1 MHTQQAAQMYSDPT
15 NPVRIVLLYDG
26 RGRGQVVVPV
36 SHLLDLKLLN
46 SLVERDLVP
55 MRQADI
61 VALTRAGKL
70 TQMESA
76 PVFFLL
82 PTILDE
88 AVAAHAD
95 CQFEIHTVDGVER
108 QQVAL
113 STVREA
119 LRESTYR
126 VRAIRCTVP
135 AEQLQQRPP
144 ATTNDLDQIFNSIR
158 NFTTLRIKQRLEE
171 TLEIPPLPQTAQR
184 IIALRSNP
192 EATVNELAE
201 IVESDA
207 SLAAQVVSWA
217 SSPYYA
223 APSKIRS
230 VQDAIMR
237 VLGFDLVSNL
247 ALGMALGN
255 TLAMPKDCPDGF
267 TPYWQQSVYCSAAVE
282 ALVKLIPPAKRPSI
296 GLACLS
302 GLLHNFGYL
311 VLAHTFP
318 PHFSSICR
326 HVEANPHISHTAIDH
341 HLLGVTREQ
350 ISAWLMQLWNM
361 PPEVSVAL
369 RFQNESEYEGEHC
382 VYAHLIFIAMRI
394 LRHHGI
400 GDVPPE
406 EIPLALYQ
414 RYDLDPVKVAAAID
428 KVIASSEDI
437 KKMADNFK

>member
-1 MHTQQAAQMYSDPT
+1 MQTPQASRMYAEPT
-15 NPVRIVLLYDG
+15 NPVRVVLLADS
-26 RGRGQVVVPV
+26 RGRGEVVVPV
-36 SHLLDLKLLN
+36 SHLLDL
-46 SLVERDLVP
+46 
-55 MRQADI
+55 
-61 VALTRAGKL
+61 TRAGKL
-70 TQMESA
+70 TQIQSA

-82 PTILDE
+82 PTIPDK
-88 AVAAHAD
+88 AVAAYTH
-95 CQFEIHTVDGVER
+95 CQYDIITVDGAER
-108 QQVAL
+108 QKVAL
-113 STVREA
+113 ST
-119 LRESTYR
+119 LRESSCR

-135 AEQLQQRPP
+135 AEALYRRVP
-144 ATTNDLDQIFNSIR
+144 AASNDLDQIFNSIR

-171 TLEIPPLPQTAQR
+171 TLEIPPLTQTAQR
-184 IIALRSNP
+184 IITLRSNP
-192 EATVNELAE
+192 DATVAELAE

-223 APSKIRS
+223 APSKIKS
-230 VQDAIMR
+230 VQDAILR

-247 ALGMALGN
+247 ALGMALGMALGN

-267 TPYWQQSVYCSAAVE
+267 TPYWQQSVFCSNAVE
-282 ALVKLIPPAKRPSI
+282 AIVKLIAPAQRPSL
-296 GLACLS
+296 GLACLA

-326 HVEANPHISHTAIDH
+326 HVEANPHISHAAIDH

-369 RFQNESEYEGEHC
+369 RFQNEPEYEGEHC
-382 VYAHLIFIAMRI
+382 AYPHLIFIAMRH

-400 GDVPPE
+400 GDAPPE
-406 EIPLALYQ
+406 EIPLTLYQ
-414 RYDLDPVKVAAAID
+414 RYGLDPVKVAAAID
-428 KVIASSEDI
+428 KVLAAAEDI
-437 KKMADNFK
+437 RKMADNFQ

>member
-1 MHTQQAAQMYSDPT
+1 
-15 NPVRIVLLYDG
+15 
-26 RGRGQVVVPV
+26 
-36 SHLLDLKLLN
+36 
-46 SLVERDLVP
+46 
-55 MRQADI
+55 
-61 VALTRAGKL
+61 
-70 TQMESA
+70 
-76 PVFFLL
+76 
-82 PTILDE
+82 
-88 AVAAHAD
+88 
-95 CQFEIHTVDGVER
+95 
-108 QQVAL
+108 
-113 STVREA
+113 VREA

-135 AEQLQQRPP
+135 GEQLQLRPP
-144 ATTNDLDQIFNSIR
+144 ASANDLDQIFNSIR

-184 IIALRSNP
+184 IITLRANP
-192 EATVNELAE
+192 DATVSELAA

-267 TPYWQQSVYCSAAVE
+267 TPYWQQSVFCSTAVE
-282 ALVKLIPPAKRPSI
+282 ALVKLMPPAKRPSV
-296 GLACLS
+296 GLASLS

-318 PHFSSICR
+318 PHFASICR
-326 HVEANPHISHTAIDH
+326 YVEANPQISHTAIDH

-369 RFQNESEYEGEHC
+369 RFQNESDYEGEHC

>member
-1 MHTQQAAQMYSDPT
+1 MHTQQAAQIYSEPT
-15 NPVRIVLLYDG
+15 NPVRVVLLHDG

-46 SLVERDLVP
+46 SLVERELVP

-70 TQMESA
+70 TQVESA

-88 AVAAHAD
+88 AVAAHAE
-95 CQFEIHTVDGVER
+95 CQFEIVTVDGIER

-135 AEQLQQRPP
+135 GEQLQLRPP
-144 ATTNDLDQIFNSIR
+144 ASANDLDQIFNSIR

-184 IIALRSNP
+184 IITLRANP
-192 EATVNELAE
+192 DATVSELAA

-237 VLGFDLVSNL
+237 VLGFDMVSNL

-267 TPYWQQSVYCSAAVE
+267 TPYWQQSVFCSTAVE
-282 ALVKLIPPAKRPSI
+282 ALVKLMPPAKRPSV
-296 GLACLS
+296 GLASLS

-318 PHFSSICR
+318 PHFASICR
-326 HVEANPHISHTAIDH
+326 YVEANPQISHTAIDH

-369 RFQNESEYEGEHC
+369 RFQNESDYEGEHC

-437 KKMADNFK
+437 KKMADNFI

>member
-1 MHTQQAAQMYSDPT
+1 MHTPQAAHKYSEST
-15 NPVRIVLLYDG
+15 NPVRVVLLHDD
-26 RGRGQVVVPV
+26 RGRGQVLIPA
-36 SHLLDLKLLN
+36 SDMLDLKLLN
-46 SLVERDLVP
+46 SLVERELVP

-70 TQMESA
+70 SQIEAA

-88 AVAAHAD
+88 AVAAHELM
-95 CQFEIHTVDGVER
+95 QYEIVTMEGSEHHE
-108 QQVAL
+108 VAL
-113 STVREA
+113 SVVREA

-135 AEQLQQRPP
+135 AEQLYRSSP

-184 IIALRSNP
+184 IIALRANP
-192 EATVNELAE
+192 DATVNELAE

-230 VQDAIMR
+230 VQDAILR

-255 TLAMPKDCPDGF
+255 TLALPKDCPDGF
-267 TPYWQQSVYCSAAVE
+267 TPYWQQSVYCSSAVE
-282 ALVKLIPPAKRPSI
+282 ALIKLLPPAQRPSV

-326 HVEANPHISHTAIDH
+326 YVEANPSISHAAIDH

-361 PPEVSVAL
+361 PPEVSMAL
-369 RFQNESEYEGEHC
+369 RFQNECDYEGEHC
-382 VYAHLIFIAMRI
+382 VYPHLIFIAMRQ

-400 GDVPPE
+400 GDAPPE

-414 RYDLDPVKVAAAID
+414 RYDLDPVKVAEAIG
-428 KVIASSEDI
+428 KVVASTEDI
-437 KKMADNFK
+437 KKMADNFR

>member
-1 MHTQQAAQMYSDPT
+1 MHTQQAAQIYSEPT
-15 NPVRIVLLYDG
+15 NPVRVVLLHDG

-46 SLVERDLVP
+46 SLVERELVP

-70 TQMESA
+70 TQVESA

-88 AVAAHAD
+88 AVAAHAE
-95 CQFEIHTVDGVER
+95 CQFEIVTVDGIER

-135 AEQLQQRPP
+135 GEQLQLRPP
-144 ATTNDLDQIFNSIR
+144 VSANDLDQIFNSIR

-184 IIALRSNP
+184 IITLRANP
-192 EATVNELAE
+192 DATVSELAA

-267 TPYWQQSVYCSAAVE
+267 TPYWQQSVFCSTAVE
-282 ALVKLIPPAKRPSI
+282 ALVKLMPPAKRPSV
-296 GLACLS
+296 GLASLS

-318 PHFSSICR
+318 PHFASICR
-326 HVEANPHISHTAIDH
+326 YVEANPQISHTAIDH

-369 RFQNESEYEGEHC
+369 RFQNESDYEGEHC

-437 KKMADNFK
+437 KKMADNFI

>member
-1 MHTQQAAQMYSDPT
+1 MHTQQAAQKYSEST
-15 NPVRIVLLYDG
+15 NPVRVVLLHDG
-26 RGRGQVVVPV
+26 RGRGQVIIPV
-36 SHLLDLKLLN
+36 SHMLDLKLLN
-46 SLVERDLVP
+46 SLVERELVP
-55 MRQADI
+55 MRQSDI

-70 TQMESA
+70 SQIESA

-88 AVAAHAD
+88 AVAAHTHM
-95 CQFEIHTVDGVER
+95 QYEIVTVDGFER
-108 QQVAL
+108 QEVAL
-113 STVREA
+113 SAVREA

-135 AEQLQQRPP
+135 GEQLYRRTP

-192 EATVNELAE
+192 DASVTELAE

-282 ALVKLIPPAKRPSI
+282 ALVKLIPAAQRPSV
-296 GLACLS
+296 GLACLG

-326 HVEANPHISHTAIDH
+326 HVEANPNISHTAIDH

-361 PPEVSVAL
+361 PAEVCMAL
-369 RFQNESEYEGEHC
+369 RFQNESDYEGEHC
-382 VYAHLIFIAMRI
+382 VYPHLIFIAMRI

-400 GDVPPE
+400 GDAPPE
-406 EIPLALYQ
+406 EIPLTLYQ
-414 RYDLDPVKVAAAID
+414 RYGLDPVKVSDAID
-428 KVIASSEDI
+428 KLVASADDI

>member
-1 MHTQQAAQMYSDPT
+1 MHTQQAAQIYSEPT
-15 NPVRIVLLYDG
+15 NPVRVVLLHDG

-46 SLVERDLVP
+46 SLVERELVP

-70 TQMESA
+70 TQVESA

-88 AVAAHAD
+88 AVAAHAE
-95 CQFEIHTVDGVER
+95 CQFEIVTVDGIER

-135 AEQLQQRPP
+135 GEQLQLRPP
-144 ATTNDLDQIFNSIR
+144 ASANDLDQIFNSIR

-184 IIALRSNP
+184 IITLRANP
-192 EATVNELAE
+192 DATVSELAA

-267 TPYWQQSVYCSAAVE
+267 TPYWQQSVFCSTAVE
-282 ALVKLIPPAKRPSI
+282 ALVKLMPPAKRPSV
-296 GLACLS
+296 GLASLS

-318 PHFSSICR
+318 PHFASICR
-326 HVEANPHISHTAIDH
+326 YVEANPQISHTAIDH

-369 RFQNESEYEGEHC
+369 RFQNESDYEGEHC

-437 KKMADNFK
+437 KKMADNFI

>member
-1 MHTQQAAQMYSDPT
+1 MQTPQASRMYAEPT
-15 NPVRIVLLYDG
+15 NPVRVVLVADS

-46 SLVERDLVP
+46 SLVERELVP
-55 MRQADI
+55 MRQRDI
-61 VALTRAGKL
+61 VDLTRSGKL
-70 TQMESA
+70 TQIESA

-88 AVAAHAD
+88 AVAAHTH
-95 CQFEIHTVDGVER
+95 CQYDIITVDGVER
-108 QQVAL
+108 QEVAL
-113 STVREA
+113 STLREA
-119 LRESTYR
+119 LRESSYR

-135 AEQLQQRPP
+135 AEALYRRAP
-144 ATTNDLDQIFNSIR
+144 AASNDLDQIFNSIR

-184 IIALRSNP
+184 IITLRSNP
-192 EATVNELAE
+192 DANVAELAE

-223 APSKIRS
+223 APSKIKS

-267 TPYWQQSVYCSAAVE
+267 TPYWQQSVFCSNAVE
-282 ALVKLIPPAKRPSI
+282 AIVKLIPPAQRPSL
-296 GLACLS
+296 GLACLA

-326 HVEANPHISHTAIDH
+326 HVEANPHISHAAIDH

-350 ISAWLMQLWNM
+350 ICAWLMQLWNM

-369 RFQNESEYEGEHC
+369 RFQNEPEYEGEHC
-382 VYAHLIFIAMRI
+382 AYAHLIFIAMRH

-400 GDVPPE
+400 GDAPPE
-406 EIPLALYQ
+406 EIPLPLYE
-414 RYDLDPVKVAAAID
+414 RYGLDPVKVAAAID
-428 KVIASSEDI
+428 KVLASAEDI
-437 KKMADNFK
+437 RKMADNFK

>member
-1 MHTQQAAQMYSDPT
+1 MYSEPT
-15 NPVRIVLLYDG
+15 NPVRVVVLHDG

-46 SLVERDLVP
+46 SLVERELVP

-70 TQMESA
+70 TQAESA
-76 PVFFLL
+76 PVFFVL

-88 AVAAHAD
+88 AVAAHAE
-95 CQFEIHTVDGVER
+95 CQYEIATVDGIER
-108 QQVAL
+108 RQVAL

-119 LRESTYR
+119 LRKSTCR
-126 VRAIRCTVP
+126 VRVIRCTVP
-135 AEQLQQRPP
+135 GEQLQLRPP
-144 ATTNDLDQIFNSIR
+144 ASTNDLDQIFNSIR

-184 IIALRSNP
+184 IIALRANP
-192 EATVNELAE
+192 DAAVNDLAA
-201 IVESDA
+201 IVEADA

-237 VLGFDLVSNL
+237 VLGLDLVSNL

-255 TLAMPKDCPDGF
+255 SLAIPKDYPAEF
-267 TPYWQQSVYCSAAVE
+267 TPYWQQSVFCSTAVE
-282 ALVKLIPPAKRPSI
+282 ALVKLMPPAKRPSI
-296 GLACLS
+296 GLASLS

-318 PHFSSICR
+318 PHFASICR
-326 HVEANPHISHTAIDH
+326 YVEANPHISHTAIDH
-341 HLLGVTREQ
+341 HLLGVTRDQ

-361 PPEVSVAL
+361 PSEVSVAL
-369 RFQNESEYEGEHC
+369 RFQNESDYEGEHC

-406 EIPLALYQ
+406 EIPLSLYQ
-414 RYDLDPVKVAAAID
+414 RHDLDPMKVAAAID

-437 KKMADNFK
+437 KKMAENFK

>member
-1 MHTQQAAQMYSDPT
+1 MHTQQAAQIYSEPT
-15 NPVRIVLLYDG
+15 NPVRVVLLHDG

-46 SLVERDLVP
+46 SLVERELVP

-70 TQMESA
+70 TQVESA

-88 AVAAHAD
+88 AVAAHAE
-95 CQFEIHTVDGVER
+95 CQFEIVTVDGIER

-135 AEQLQQRPP
+135 GEQLQLRPP
-144 ATTNDLDQIFNSIR
+144 VSANDLDQIFNSIR

-184 IIALRSNP
+184 IITLRANP
-192 EATVNELAE
+192 DATVSELAA
-201 IVESDA
+201 IVESDG

-267 TPYWQQSVYCSAAVE
+267 TPYWQQSVFCSTAVE
-282 ALVKLIPPAKRPSI
+282 ALVKLMPPAKRPSV
-296 GLACLS
+296 GLASLS

-318 PHFSSICR
+318 PHFASICR
-326 HVEANPHISHTAIDH
+326 YVEANPQISHTAIDH

-369 RFQNESEYEGEHC
+369 RFQNESDYEGEHC

-437 KKMADNFK
+437 KKMADNFI

>member
-1 MHTQQAAQMYSDPT
+1 MHTQQAAQIYSEPT
-15 NPVRIVLLYDG
+15 NPVRVVLLHDG

-46 SLVERDLVP
+46 SLVERELVP

-70 TQMESA
+70 TQVESA

-88 AVAAHAD
+88 AVAAHAE
-95 CQFEIHTVDGVER
+95 CQFEIVTVDGIER

-135 AEQLQQRPP
+135 GEQLQLRPP
-144 ATTNDLDQIFNSIR
+144 ASANDLDQIFNSIR

-184 IIALRSNP
+184 IITLRANP
-192 EATVNELAE
+192 DATVSELAA

-267 TPYWQQSVYCSAAVE
+267 TPYWQQSVFCSTAVE
-282 ALVKLIPPAKRPSI
+282 ALVKLMPPAKRPSV
-296 GLACLS
+296 GLASLS

-318 PHFSSICR
+318 PHFASICR
-326 HVEANPHISHTAIDH
+326 YVEANPQISHTAIDH

-369 RFQNESEYEGEHC
+369 RFQNESDYEGEHC

>member
-1 MHTQQAAQMYSDPT
+1 MHTQQAAQIYSEPT
-15 NPVRIVLLYDG
+15 NPVRVVLLHDG

-46 SLVERDLVP
+46 SLVERELVP

-70 TQMESA
+70 TQVESA

-88 AVAAHAD
+88 AVAAHAE
-95 CQFEIHTVDGVER
+95 CQFEIVTVDGIER

-126 VRAIRCTVP
+126 VRAIRCKVP
-135 AEQLQQRPP
+135 GEQLQLRPP
-144 ATTNDLDQIFNSIR
+144 ASANDLDQIFNSIR

-184 IIALRSNP
+184 IITLRANP
-192 EATVNELAE
+192 DATVSELAA

-267 TPYWQQSVYCSAAVE
+267 TPYWQQSVFCSTAVE
-282 ALVKLIPPAKRPSI
+282 ALVKLMPPAKRPSV
-296 GLACLS
+296 GLASLS

-318 PHFSSICR
+318 PHFASICR
-326 HVEANPHISHTAIDH
+326 YVEANPQISHTAIDH

-369 RFQNESEYEGEHC
+369 RFQNESDYEGEHC

-437 KKMADNFK
+437 KKMADNFI

>member
-1 MHTQQAAQMYSDPT
+1 MHTQQAAQIHSEPT
-15 NPVRIVLLYDG
+15 NPVRVVLLHDG

-46 SLVERDLVP
+46 SLVERELVP

-70 TQMESA
+70 TQVESA

-88 AVAAHAD
+88 AVAAHAE
-95 CQFEIHTVDGVER
+95 CQFEIVTVDGIER

-126 VRAIRCTVP
+126 VRAIRCKVP
-135 AEQLQQRPP
+135 GEQLQLRPP
-144 ATTNDLDQIFNSIR
+144 ASANDLDQIFNSIR

-184 IIALRSNP
+184 IITLRANP
-192 EATVNELAE
+192 DATVSELAA

-267 TPYWQQSVYCSAAVE
+267 TPYWQQSVFCSTAVE
-282 ALVKLIPPAKRPSI
+282 ALVKLMPPAKRPSV
-296 GLACLS
+296 GLASLS

-318 PHFSSICR
+318 PHFASICR
-326 HVEANPHISHTAIDH
+326 YVEANPQISHTAIDH

-369 RFQNESEYEGEHC
+369 RFQNESDYEGEHC

-437 KKMADNFK
+437 KKMADNFI